1 MKAGE
6 NNNHPQTTNVWVT
19 HVEGDWEIASFTHSA
34 AEQPALQHTYAV
46 SKGNSQRPVGAAAL
60 NFLQVLVPFT
70 ALAKL
75 PLLPAA
81 LTRLLLQQLPNLS
94 VPKEIPRVLVYPHQ
108 PWFAPQHLVYIQN
121 VQHSLLNITPCR
133 CVHFHRINSVLVT
146 FVVPVLYTLQI
157 KNMFL
162 MVTAKHKNWT
172 LQRLLLGPFR
182 GPLWWIS

>member
-1 MKAGE
+1 
-6 NNNHPQTTNVWVT
+6 
-19 HVEGDWEIASFTHSA
+19 
-34 AEQPALQHTYAV
+34 V

-108 PWFAPQHLVYIQN
+108 P
-121 VQHSLLNITPCR
+121 
-133 CVHFHRINSVLVT
+133 
-146 FVVPVLYTLQI
+146 
-157 KNMFL
+157 
-162 MVTAKHKNWT
+162 
-172 LQRLLLGPFR
+172 
-182 GPLWWIS
+182 